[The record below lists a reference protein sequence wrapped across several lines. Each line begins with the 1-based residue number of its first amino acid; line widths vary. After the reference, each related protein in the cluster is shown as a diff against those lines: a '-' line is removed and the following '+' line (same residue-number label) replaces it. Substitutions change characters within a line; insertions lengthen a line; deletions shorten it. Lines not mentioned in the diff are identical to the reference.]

1 MILKRT
7 LTYHS
12 ILTRTSW
19 NVFLVFVFLFFSL
32 ISRAQINPLADSS
45 KMLYKNDLKY
55 IGSSTSIDPNYRY
68 VMEEL
73 IDILKANPLATIHV
87 RGHVCCGPNNR
98 ISFKRARN
106 IFKLLVAEGI
116 SRTRI
121 SFAGYSD
128 ELPLAY
134 PEKTEADEI
143 INRRV
148 DFVLNFNP

>member
-1 MILKRT
+1 
-7 LTYHS
+7 LTYRPFLIGTS
-12 ILTRTSW
+12 LNALLILAF
-19 NVFLVFVFLFFSL
+19 FLVP
-32 ISRAQINPLADSS
+32 IASRADTNPVADSS
-45 KMLYKNDLKY
+45 NMLYKNDLKY

-73 IDILKANPLATIHV
+73 VDILKANPLATIHI
-87 RGHVCCGPNNR
+87 RGHVCCGPNKR

-106 IFKLLVAEGI
+106 VFKHLVREGI

-143 INRRV
+143 KNRRV